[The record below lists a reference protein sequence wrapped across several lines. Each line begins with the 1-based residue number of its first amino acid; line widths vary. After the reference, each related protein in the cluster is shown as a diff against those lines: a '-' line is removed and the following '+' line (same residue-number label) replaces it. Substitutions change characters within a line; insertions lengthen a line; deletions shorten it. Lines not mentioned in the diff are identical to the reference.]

1 MKDKKQQYIIPTPG
15 GAYYLVQDG
24 AENWRKDVLKKIF
37 SHKKS
42 LPLNDNT
49 LIDLFGTGNK
59 ENLQY
64 KIDQCKQLKLIQ
76 VIDEEIS
83 APSGQLEEGL
93 NKFIANFSQIGHVL
107 LSDSQGFCIT
117 NHGFPNEMSEEISV
131 LSADIAIMHK
141 RRALNINNKLKLN
154 SQAWSIVDASGN
166 SCLGFWPINID
177 NEVFVLTVE
186 GVPFFN
192 QEAMVSLVWMLYLR
206 YGKK

>member
-1 MKDKKQQYIIPTPG
+1 MNTSQQQFIIPTPG

-24 AENWRKDVLKKIF
+24 STNWRKDILKKMF
-37 SHKKS
+37 SQKKS
-42 LPLNDNT
+42 LPLNHET
-49 LIDLFGTGNK
+49 LSHLFGTTNK

-64 KIDQCKQLKLIQ
+64 KIEQCKNEKLIQ
-76 VIDEEIS
+76 VINEEKS
-83 APSGQLEEGL
+83 APSGQLEQGL
-93 NKFIANFSQIGHVL
+93 NTFIQDFSQIGHVL
-107 LSDSQGFCIT
+107 LSDSQGFCII
-117 NHGFPNEMSEEISV
+117 NHGFPDDMSEEISV

-141 RRALNINNKLKLN
+141 RRAININKKLKLN

-192 QEAMVSLVWMLYLR
+192 QAAMVSLVWMLHLR